1 MARLWIT
8 TKKGDKGLTSL
19 GNGGKVPKDH
29 PRVELYGTLDECQA
43 AIGIA
48 RAHCDFEEISKK
60 LLEIEDLVGTLM
72 GHLSLF
78 PGIQSPEYKK
88 LEEIISS
95 SKDFAGG
102 RPFRFLRPGDSKVG
116 SFLHLARTIARRA
129 ERKAVKL
136 YRDGEIEEKCYIFIN
151 RLSDAIFA
159 LCIWLS
165 FLEDEAK
172 KANN

>member
-1 MARLWIT
+1 MDVPWIT
-8 TKKGDKGLTSL
+8 TKKGDKGLTTL
-19 GNGGKVPKDH
+19 GNGEKVPKDH

-48 RAHCDFEEISKK
+48 RAHCAFEEINAH
-60 LLEIEDLVGTLM
+60 LLEIENMLGTLM

-78 PGIQSPEYKK
+78 PGVPCPEYQA
-88 LEEIISS
+88 LEKIISHVGTIVGE
-95 SKDFAGG
+95 KKHI
-102 RPFRFLRPGDSKVG
+102 FLRPGDSKVG

-136 YRDGEIEEKCYIFIN
+136 YREGKIEDKSYIFIN

-159 LCIWLS
+159 LALWLNMEEKQS
-165 FLEDEAK
+165 SAD
-172 KANN
+172 